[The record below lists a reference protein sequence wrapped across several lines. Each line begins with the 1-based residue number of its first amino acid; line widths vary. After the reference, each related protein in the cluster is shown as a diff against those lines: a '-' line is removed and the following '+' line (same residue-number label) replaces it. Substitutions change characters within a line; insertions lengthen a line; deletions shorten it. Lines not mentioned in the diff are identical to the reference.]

1 MANWSVLKAA
11 IAELIKNNGNQ
22 EITGQ
27 VLQNVLNNIVS
38 SVGENATFAGVAIPT
53 TNPGTPD
60 GPTFYI
66 ASEAGTYA
74 NFNNISIID
83 NEFAVLYNNS
93 VGTWVKA
100 SIGIVNSFLFPLTL
114 AQGNFVYGTTNVIE
128 STSRVYA
135 KNTIS
140 SQTIKS
146 IKTTGDITVFS
157 YLFDK
162 LGNFIKENNFRTEL
176 VLDSRYIYLVTFAK
190 GSAHTDTITVDDV
203 LSNIEVEY
211 SDGLSREL
219 EDAYMLIENIDLAP
233 FFVYDKYINVV
244 VKNYL
249 PSDALALANFRFLT
263 LKVKAGD
270 SIVLTTITGTTTN
283 ARAYAVYDKD
293 GNQLEIADTAVVQN
307 KTLNITQDGF
317 VVLNSTSRSK
327 LSVKA
332 SKLTVTFDWVY
343 AYFTAFYKNYL
354 LSSSSSSI
362 SCEIQ
367 ELSYFFIKRAY
378 IPLTTADTSPD
389 PGTAVAGNY
398 SCISIKVKAGDYFI
412 PKGMVGGAGQARVY
426 GIFDKEGNLLSVG
439 GTAEELNEQ
448 IDIEQDGYIV
458 FNAVDNDFSLYGH
471 FNFFDDW
478 NWMYIMP
485 LMQNFLD
492 IVPLPNQI
500 AQIQKDLYGIDL
512 PSTEWTQDAY
522 FYIAAVTT
530 AISETPT
537 TSASWKCTEIKC
549 SEGETFN
556 IKVSGG
562 SNARAWAF
570 LNSNRIVITRADAN
584 VQFEGE
590 IVAPSGANSL
600 IVHTT
605 TTTTGYVKK
614 LAIWDKNKEAKKQ
627 KIKILCFGNS
637 FTQDSMSY
645 VPMILKNMM
654 PSVELTIG
662 MAIIGGC
669 PLVQHL
675 ASFTGENQILD
686 AVTYAPKNY
695 AYSKSINGE
704 PWTKLG
710 SRNPD
715 YMLADEEWDIVTFQ
729 QNGEAAFKDWNTY
742 FAPFIFKLHKS
753 VFDKITRNIKIG
765 WLLTHGA
772 YASSDEDFLQNWQG
786 TANNAKKMLDVTGT
800 SILFPYGTAVQ
811 NLRSTSLKA
820 LGDGSGHNLTAD
832 NAHIQDGIG
841 CMAAAYAN
849 ALTILKSIGLGKIGV
864 IGETTRVDADFI
876 TDNNAQGP
884 NLGTSGVIGVT
895 DNNCYLAQVAA
906 ECAIKNPYE
915 VTDLANVELGI

>member
-1 MANWSVLKAA
+1 MAYWSTLKAS
-11 IAELIKNNGNQ
+11 IADVIKTNGNQ

-27 VLQNVLNNIVS
+27 ILQSILNNIVS
-38 SVGENATFAGVAIPT
+38 AVGEKATYAGIAKT
-53 TNPGTPD
+53 TTSPGTFD
-60 GPTFYI
+60 GPVFYL
-66 ASEAGTYA
+66 ASEPGTYA
-74 NFNNISIID
+74 NFNNVSIID

-93 VGTWVKA
+93 SGTWVKS
-100 SIGIVNSFLFPLTL
+100 SIGIVNPFLFPLTL
-114 AQGNFVYGTTNVIE
+114 AQGTISYGTTNIVP
-128 STSRVYA
+128 STIRVYS
-135 KNTIS
+135 KNAIS

-146 IKTTGDITVFS
+146 IKTSGDITVFA

-162 LGNFIKENNFRTEL
+162 FGRYVKENNFKTEL
-176 VLDSRYIYLVTFAK
+176 TLDPEYIYLVVFAK

-203 LSNIEVEY
+203 LSNIEIEY
-211 SDGLSREL
+211 ADGLSQEL
-219 EDAYMLIENIDLAP
+219 EDAYMSIEDIDLAP
-233 FFVYDKYINVV
+233 FFVDGKYMNVAA
-244 VKNYL
+244 KNYL
-249 PSDALALANFRFLT
+249 PSDAITLAGFRFLV

-270 SIVLTTITGTTTN
+270 SIILTNITGTTAN
-283 ARAYAVYDKD
+283 ARAYAVYDKN
-293 GNQLEIADTAVVQN
+293 GNQLEITDISNVQN
-307 KTLNITQDGF
+307 KTLSITQDGF
-317 VVLNSTSRSK
+317 VVLNSTTSSK

-354 LSSSSSSI
+354 VSSSSSS
-362 SCEIQ
+362 SEIQ
-367 ELSYFFIKRAY
+367 DLSPFFMKGAY
-378 IPLTTADTSPD
+378 IPLTTANPSPD
-389 PGTAVAGNY
+389 PGTSIAGNY
-398 SCISIKVKAGDYFI
+398 NCISIKVKAGDYFI
-412 PKGMVGGAGQARVY
+412 PKGMKGGTSQARVY
-426 GIFDKEGNLLSVG
+426 GIFDKDGNLLSVG
-439 GTAEELNEQ
+439 GATEELNEQ

-458 FNAVDNDFSLYGH
+458 FNAILNGFSLYGH
-471 FNFFDDW
+471 FNFFEDW
-478 NWMYIMP
+478 NWMYIVP
-485 LMQNFLD
+485 IMQNLLNV
-492 IVPLPNQI
+492 IPLSTSM
-500 AQIQKDLYGIDL
+500 AKIQNDLYGLDL

-522 FYIAAVTT
+522 FHIAAVTT
-530 AISETPT
+530 AISKTPI
-537 TSASWKCTEIKC
+537 SAVGSGWKCAEVKC
-549 SEGETFN
+549 AEGEIFQ

-570 LNSNRIVITRADAN
+570 LNENRIVITRADAS

-590 IVAPSGANSL
+590 ITAPEGTASI
-600 IVHTT
+600 IVH

-614 LAIWDKNKEAKKQ
+614 LAIWDKSEEDTKQ

-645 VPMILKNMM
+645 VPMILKNMI

-662 MAIIGGC
+662 MAMIGGC

-675 ASFTGENQILD
+675 ASFTGENQVLD
-686 AVTYAPKNY
+686 DVTYEPKNY
-695 AYSKSINGE
+695 AYSKSTNGE
-704 PWTKLG
+704 PWVNLS

-729 QNGEAAFKDWNTY
+729 QNGGAAFKDWDTY

-753 VFDKITRNIKIG
+753 LFDKVNHNIKIG

-772 YASSDEDFLQNWQG
+772 YAGSDETFLQNWQG
-786 TANNAKKMLDVTGT
+786 TADNSKKMLSVTGT

-832 NAHIQDGIG
+832 NGHIQDGIG

-849 ALTILKSIGLGKIGV
+849 ALTILKSIGLDKIGV

-876 TDNNAQGP
+876 TDNNVQGP

-906 ECAIKNPYE
+906 ECALKNPYE
-915 VTDLANVELGI
+915 VTDLTAVESGI